1 MHLLSHQPLSI
12 KRFVVKNRRSGWEES
27 ESLATSRL
35 EALEL
40 GPADRMRLVSDL
52 DKTEF
57 TRLLD
62 EDS

>member
-1 MHLLSHQPLSI
+1 MSI